1 MKNLTI
7 YNSLSLQGHFAI
19 VLIFIILVSCSSD
32 DFDVAPNDQFMV
44 AIPSS
49 ASKGIV
55 FENQAEGIQ
64 LPIRIV
70 GHLVNSGTITVSI
83 TPQADVQYGTD
94 FTTEPDGSSGSV
106 TLNISEGSASAVL
119 SVFPSVEAGFNTD
132 KLINF
137 KLESVSG
144 GLFLATESVDYE
156 LAIQDESLNV
166 DILAFTSFEEP
177 AAGDVNNYSAP
188 DSTFLPNNPGENS
201 VDYVSTGGEMG
212 FDTSYLPGEEGGE
225 DTSLIFGVTNVTNEP
240 DEYNIGAF
248 FNGSQA
254 YVTSDADGL
263 AEIVFDEVE
272 IPSKFNSLKVRLS
285 VYFVDASWE
294 DDDEFDVFWRTEDG
308 DETLM
313 SFRSNGELMT
323 DSPDGTGNV
332 LVDDWF
338 TFNRDVTN
346 MKKGRLVI
354 QIGTNSGS
362 EYAFIDDIVIGGVE

>member
-1 MKNLTI
+1 MNNSII
-7 YNSLSLQGHFAI
+7 YKSLSLQRFF
-19 VLIFIILVSCSSD
+19 VILLMATMLTSCSSD
-32 DFDVAPNDQFMV
+32 DFDVATKNQFLV

-49 ASKGIV
+49 ASKGTI
-55 FENQAEGIQ
+55 FENQAEGIE
-64 LPIRIV
+64 LPIRITSP
-70 GHLVNSGTITVSI
+70 LTNSGAVTVSI
-83 TPQADVQYGTD
+83 TPLGDVQYGTD
-94 FTTEPDGSSGSV
+94 FTTEPDGSSGSI
-106 TLNISEGSASAVL
+106 TIDISEGSSGAVL
-119 SVFPSVEAGFNTD
+119 KVFPVIEDGFTTD
-132 KLINF
+132 KRINF
-137 KLESVSG
+137 KLENASG
-144 GLFLATESVDYE
+144 GLFLLSESVDFE
-156 LAIQDESLNV
+156 LTIQDESLNV
-166 DILAFTSFEEP
+166 DVLAFTSFEEP

-212 FDTSYLPGEEGGE
+212 FDTSYLPGQEGGE
-225 DTSLIFGVTNVTNEP
+225 DTSLIFGVTDVINEP

-248 FNGSQA
+248 FDGAQA

-272 IPSKFNSLKVRLS
+272 IPAQFNALKVRLS
-285 VYFVDASWE
+285 LYFVDASWE
-294 DDDEFDVFWRTEDG
+294 EDDEFDIFWRTEDG

-313 SFRSNGELMT
+313 SFRSNGALMT

-338 TFNRDVTN
+338 TFNMDVSN
-346 MKKGRLVI
+346 IKKGRLVI